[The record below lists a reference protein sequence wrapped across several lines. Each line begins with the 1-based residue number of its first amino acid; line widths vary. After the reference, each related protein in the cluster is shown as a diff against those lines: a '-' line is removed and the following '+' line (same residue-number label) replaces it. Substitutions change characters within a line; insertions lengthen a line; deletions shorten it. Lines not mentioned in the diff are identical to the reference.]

1 MITFLFELVI
11 RELAFWRRPCIQ
23 KYWKNI
29 DLSRELKKHTHVYI
43 YIYISRAIVQVQI
56 SWNELSGSGSIK
68 LIRVYIYTYMRS
80 SCIITDRTCFLPFN
94 RSFIMAVS
102 SLKNTHLSNSNSYFV
117 AILVNHLSS
126 ITSCNLSRSPINANG
141 TRYIFLVS
149 LSNVYATLCLPF
161 CLQFQFSLLS
171 TYHGRLS
178 KRLRGV
184 LRVLIVKFMGTERKT
199 LVALAC

>member
-43 YIYISRAIVQVQI
+43 YIYFKGNCPS
-56 SWNELSGSGSIK
+56 SNK
-68 LIRVYIYTYMRS
+68 LERVIGIRIDKIDSCIYIYTYMRS